1 MRIRIARASLMFFK
15 KWTCSFTLKDVR
27 NQEMK
32 EGTKVKEYLPRYIK
46 CSTICADRYDEFVVS
61 NIERLAI

>member
-1 MRIRIARASLMFFK
+1 MFFK

-46 CSTICADRYDEFVVS
+46 CLTICADCYDEFIMS